1 MIKTAYRIL
10 SLGLLIL
17 YIIPGTQVF
26 AQTDNSFQIATRLMQ
41 QQRYNDAMP
50 ILQSLHDQQPQVFV
64 FMERL
69 VECNIQL
76 KQYDRAM
83 SIVNKALNENRNVGL
98 TNIISGKLFHLKGD
112 TTRAYTIWQQNL
124 STFPNILQFYI
135 NTASVM
141 TERREFDK
149 AIEVYKKA
157 RTVFQNEDLFRTEIP
172 NVYMQA
178 GRYQEAVGEWLEFIT
193 DQPNQSGLFKR
204 LLIRYNDP
212 LLFDDSI
219 AELEFKLQDMAVTHP
234 AYNELFRL
242 QIWLLFEN
250 ELYRR
255 AFAAALEYEE
265 ITTDYNYAL
274 DLVGGQLADNNQYQL
289 ASNAFNYYRENAE
302 GNIKWMAYEKLADVY
317 ARWGKYLQDYNL
329 DEDFKSRKLFNQS
342 IAYLDTLIN
351 TAPNYR
357 DIDRIYLR
365 KAELS
370 LDQVYDVEEAKLAI
384 TQLKA
389 FPGMQGSAQADYLDG
404 RIYLHENAFTQARV
418 SFTRANRKAGTGELA
433 EKTRYFLALT
443 DFYAGDFEFA
453 TIQLKTLGRKN
464 TSYYANDAL
473 QLRLWLQEGSN
484 IDSANVELRLFAAGM
499 KELRSNPYDFNFQ
512 IMLDFLDQF
521 PQTMF
526 KDDILLAMAE
536 YTDGTNPEFV
546 RYLNSFLD
554 SGQETPLR
562 EDLMWVR
569 ARKSESFGAYP
580 VATDSANIISAASC
594 FFSTTCTRSVPTI
607 SSTELYEQIILEYP
621 DGFYA
626 PYARQRL
633 QSLPKI
639 HS

>member
-1 MIKTAYRIL
+1 MIKAAYKTV

-17 YIIPGTQVF
+17 LMIPGSQAV

-41 QQRYNDAMP
+41 QQRYDDAMP
-50 ILQSLHDQQPQVFV
+50 ILQSLHNQQPQVFI

-98 TNIISGKLFHLKGD
+98 TNIISAKLFHLKGD

-124 STFPNILQFYI
+124 NTFPDILQYYI

-157 RTVFQNEDLFRTEIP
+157 REVLQNEDLFVTEIP

-178 GRYQEAVGEWLEFIT
+178 GRYQEAVGEWLKFIT

-219 AELEFKLQDMAVTHP
+219 AELEFKLQDMPVTHP

-255 AFAAALEYEE
+255 AFASALEYEE

-289 ASNAFNYYRENAE
+289 AANAFDYYRGKAD
-302 GNIKWMAYEKLADVY
+302 GNIQWMAYEKLADVY

-329 DEDFKSRKLFNQS
+329 DVDFKSRKLFNQS

-357 DIDRIYLR
+357 NIDRIYLR

-370 LDQVYDVEEAKLAI
+370 LDQVYDVEEAKIAI

-404 RIYLHENAFTQARV
+404 RIYLHDNAYTQARV

-484 IDSANVELRLFAAGM
+484 IDSTNTQLSLFAAGM
-499 KELRSNPYDFNFQ
+499 KELHSDPYDFNFN
-512 IMLDFLDQF
+512 
-521 PQTMF
+521 TMF
-526 KDDILLAMAE
+526 EFLEQYPKTIFKDNILLAMAE
-536 YTDGTNPEFV
+536 FTDGTNPDFV
-546 RYLNSFLD
+546 RHLNEFLD
-554 SGQETPLR
+554 SGEETPLR

-569 ARKSESFGAYP
+569 ARTSESFGGYP
-580 VATDSANIISAASC
+580 IGSDSVEVRSAATC
-594 FFSTTCTRSVPTI
+594 FFSTTCTSEIPTI

-639 HS
+639 PS

>member
-1 MIKTAYRIL
+1 MIVPVNT
-10 SLGLLIL
+10 
-17 YIIPGTQVF
+17 VH

-41 QQRYNDAMP
+41 QQRYEDALP
-50 ILQSLHDQQPQVFV
+50 ILQSLHNQQPQVYV

-76 KQYDRAM
+76 KEYDRAM
-83 SIVNKALNENRNVGL
+83 AVVNKALNENRNVGL
-98 TNIISGKLFHLKGD
+98 TNILSAKLFHLKGD

-124 STFPNILQFYI
+124 NTFPDLLQLYI
-135 NTASVM
+135 NTATVM
-141 TERREFDK
+141 TERREFDR
-149 AIEVYKKA
+149 AIEVYKRA

-178 GRYQEAVGEWLEFIT
+178 GRYQEAVGEWLQFIA
-193 DQPNQSGLFKR
+193 DQPNQSSLFKR

-219 AELEFKLQDMAVTHP
+219 AELEFMLQDMAVTHP
-234 AYNELFRL
+234 AYSELFRL

-250 ELYRR
+250 KLYRR
-255 AFAAALEYEE
+255 AFASALEYEK
-265 ITTDYNYAL
+265 ITTEYNYAL
-274 DLVGGQLADNNQYQL
+274 DLVGGQLADNNQYEL
-289 ASNAFNYYRENAE
+289 AANAFDFYRSNAE
-302 GNIKWMAYEKLADVY
+302 GNIQWMAYEKLADVY

-329 DEDFKSRKLFNQS
+329 DQDFESRKLFTKS
-342 IAYLDTLIN
+342 IAYLDTLIT

-357 DIDRIYLR
+357 SIDRVYLR

-370 LDQVYDVEEAKLAI
+370 LDQVYDVDEAKKAI
-384 TQLKA
+384 TRLKT
-389 FPGMQGSAQADYLDG
+389 FPGMQESAQADYLDG
-404 RIYLHENAFTQARV
+404 RIYLQDGAYTQARV

-433 EKTRYFLALT
+433 EKSRYFLALT

-536 YTDGTNPEFV
+536 YSDGINPEFV
-546 RYLNSFLD
+546 RHLNSFLD

-580 VATDSANIISAASC
+580 ISTDSINANSVENC
-594 FFSTTCTRSVPTI
+594 FFSLTCTSPVPTI

-639 HS
+639 SS

>member
-1 MIKTAYRIL
+1 VIKAAYKIAN
-10 SLGLLIL
+10 LGLLIL
-17 YIIPGTQVF
+17 LMIPGSQAV

-41 QQRYNDAMP
+41 QQRYDDAMP
-50 ILQSLHDQQPQVFV
+50 ILQSLHNQQPQVFV

-98 TNIISGKLFHLKGD
+98 TNIISAKLFHLKGD

-124 STFPNILQFYI
+124 NTFPDILQYYI

-157 RTVFQNEDLFRTEIP
+157 REVFQNEDLFVTEIP

-178 GRYQEAVGEWLEFIT
+178 GRYQEAVGEWLKFIT

-219 AELEFKLQDMAVTHP
+219 AELEFKLQDMPVTHP

-255 AFAAALEYEE
+255 AFASALEYEE

-289 ASNAFNYYRENAE
+289 AANAFDYYRRKAD
-302 GNIKWMAYEKLADVY
+302 GNIRWMAYEKLADVY

-329 DEDFKSRKLFNQS
+329 DVDFNSRKLFNQS

-357 DIDRIYLR
+357 NIDRIYLR

-370 LDQVYDVEEAKLAI
+370 LDQVYDVEEAKIAI

-404 RIYLHENAFTQARV
+404 RIYLHDNAYTQARV

-484 IDSANVELRLFAAGM
+484 IDSTNTQLSLFAAGM
-499 KELRSNPYDFNFQ
+499 KELHSDPYDFNFN
-512 IMLDFLDQF
+512 
-521 PQTMF
+521 TMF
-526 KDDILLAMAE
+526 EFLEQYPKTIFKDNILLAMAE
-536 YTDGTNPEFV
+536 FTDGTNPDFV
-546 RYLNSFLD
+546 RHLNAFLD
-554 SGQETPLR
+554 SGEETPLR

-569 ARKSESFGAYP
+569 ARTSESFGGYP
-580 VATDSANIISAASC
+580 IGSDSVETRSAATC
-594 FFSTTCTRSVPTI
+594 FFSTTCTSEIPTI

-639 HS
+639 PS

>member
-1 MIKTAYRIL
+1 MNKALSNFIL
-10 SLGLLIL
+10 IFVSAFLLMPL
-17 YIIPGTQVF
+17 QNVQ
-26 AQTDNSFQIATRLMQ
+26 AQSDNSFQIATSLMQ
-41 QQRYNDAMP
+41 QQRYEEAIP
-50 ILQSLHDQQPQVFV
+50 ILQSLYNQQPQVYL

-69 VECNIQL
+69 VESHIQL

-83 SIVNKALNENRNVGL
+83 SIVNKGLNENRNIGL
-98 TNIISGKLFHLKGD
+98 TNILSGRLYHLKGD

-124 STFPNILQFYI
+124 NSYPDMLQLYI
-135 NTASVM
+135 NTANAM
-141 TERREFDK
+141 AERREFDK

-157 RTVFQNEDLFRTEIP
+157 RVVFDNEDLFRTDIP

-178 GRYQEAVGEWLEFIT
+178 GRYQEAVGEWLEFIA

-234 AYNELFRL
+234 AYYELFRL

-250 ELYRR
+250 QLYRR
-255 AFAAALEYEE
+255 AFATALKYEE
-265 ITTDYNYAL
+265 ITSDYNYAL

-289 ASNAFNYYRENAE
+289 AANAFDYYRKNSV

-329 DEDFKSRKLFNQS
+329 DEDFKSIRLFDQS

-357 DIDRIYLR
+357 DLDRVYLR

-370 LDQVYDVEEAKLAI
+370 LDHVYDVKEAKNAI
-384 TQLKA
+384 VQLKA
-389 FPGMQGSAQADYLDG
+389 FPNMQESAQADYLDG
-404 RIYLHENAFTQARV
+404 RIYLHDNAFTQARV

-443 DFYAGDFEFA
+443 DFFAGDFEFA

-484 IDSANVELRLFAAGM
+484 IDSTNTELSLFASGI
-499 KELRSNPYDFNFQ
+499 KELQSNPYDYNFNN
-512 IMLDFLDQF
+512 MLDFLDQF
-521 PQTMF
+521 PETIF
-526 KDDILLAMAE
+526 KDDILLAIAD
-536 YTDGTNPEFV
+536 YSDGTNPDFV
-546 RYLNSFLD
+546 KHLNEFLD
-554 SGQETPLR
+554 SGADTPLR
-562 EDLMWVR
+562 EDLLWIR
-569 ARKSESFGAYP
+569 ARKSESFGGYP
-580 VATDSANIISAASC
+580 ISSDSVSVQSAALC
-594 FFSTTCTRSVPTI
+594 FFSTTCTREVPVIT
-607 SSTELYEQIILEYP
+607 STELYEQIILEYP

-633 QSLPKI
+633 QSLPKTP
-639 HS
+639 S